1 MIFRS
6 KSPTVKVLKEDVEAE
21 SVSSALEE
29 LLDKLDISP
38 SGNIS
43 EDGAYVIDIINS
55 NEYGKI
61 NSKLDKS
68 GILEFIDDT
77 SFVTVENASLNY
89 MYEDQF
95 QLTLIADFDE
105 DAYRLVITEI

>member
-1 MIFRS
+1 MIFKG
-6 KSPTVKVLKEDVEAE
+6 KSSTVKPLKEDIEDE
-21 SVSSALEE
+21 DIGSSLEE
-29 LLDKLDISP
+29 LLDKLDIGP

-68 GILEFIDDT
+68 GILDFIDDT
-77 SFVTVENASLNY
+77 SFVNVENASLNY
-89 MYEDQF
+89 MYEDQY

-105 DAYRLVITEI
+105 DTYKLVITEI